1 LVVAPGRLVEE
12 PSTAAGDE
20 VLNALELCV
29 DAVSVVVDADSER
42 VVGVGVTVVAA
53 VVAADVR
60 AAFVAAVVAA
70 DVRAAFVA
78 AVVAEDVCAPVVAA
92 VDAVAPAVA
101 AVEYEDKAGVGD
113 DPGEAGCVDA
123 SFGVLVAKGLRGV
136 PLPARKVGAEAPVA
150 AVVAVVGSAASDRSG
165 GEAGS
170 APPPEG

>member
-1 LVVAPGRLVEE
+1 MVVAPGRLVEE

-42 VVGVGVTVVAA
+42 VVGVGVTV
-53 VVAADVR
+53 
-60 AAFVAAVVAA
+60 VAAVVAA